1 MPLPGLAL
9 RAGVVES
16 ELVRKLVSQEAT
28 LLEGLVQS
36 KIEPIGSKVVQF
48 ESDAERMKRAKL
60 ARLPTV
66 IQTVREQAAQMLQ
79 SQLKSYFERADDS
92 LFDLAD
98 KSGSNEEQNIYFDS
112 MREVRVRR
120 HGIETNFANA
130 IDQAF
135 AAIAVIGGAT
145 AEEDVYDTLKADAL
159 SLVHDDDLEA
169 LVAVDSSV
177 ARANSEY
184 GEAIQFI
191 SLRFD
196 SLVPV
201 KVYQKNNPLGP
212 DVVCAAF
219 MAEIKKLDISTKAKL
234 LLFRLFDT
242 SVIANLGK
250 LYQRINEVL
259 IENNV
264 MPSLPGRGARQMRR
278 DESARAGYTSSS
290 TNVSTSS
297 PYMADSSG
305 NTAQVTPD
313 VAEALTKL
321 FGEQILAENTV
332 RVSSEQLAANHLVQ
346 LLNAAQKMPIQP
358 GVIVK
363 GDDIRGMVGSA
374 SANTGGAAIGRVEDQ
389 VMNLVNM
396 LFDFIL
402 EDRNVPDVMKT
413 LISRMQIPI
422 IKVALA
428 DKTFFAKKGNVARKL
443 LNEMSTAAIG
453 WQGDPETMDRD
464 PLYRKIDEIVRT
476 LLNDFSTDIAIFN
489 DLLADFTAFL
499 EKERKRIAVL
509 ERRTVDAE
517 DGKAKAEVARARV
530 AQELEVRTQDLI
542 LPEAVSKLLNEAW
555 SNALFVCALKHG
567 YESDEWVSMLS
578 TADELLWSVQAPSD
592 PAERQRLIKMV
603 PTLLKK
609 LRSGLETI
617 SYNPFEMS
625 TLFKALETVHLGCIR
640 GVSPVSRRS
649 EQKDATSPDAPMSSE
664 LRSSELKAEQ
674 STNDDSRIDS
684 DRVSPEAEPERE
696 DEGTSVEEITL
707 EGLPRFSPAHEAPP
721 SQAAP
726 QEEAKQVLAD
736 EPEPLHYQQV
746 ENFVRGAWF
755 EMHANEGPVRCRF
768 AAFIKPTGKY
778 IFVNRNGMKVA
789 EKTKRELALL
799 LKHNELRA
807 LDNSML
813 FDRALET
820 IVSSMRKP
828 R

>member
-1 MPLPGLAL
+1 
-9 RAGVVES
+9 
-16 ELVRKLVSQEAT
+16 
-28 LLEGLVQS
+28 VQN

-48 ESDAERMKRAKL
+48 ESDAERMTRAKL
-60 ARLPTV
+60 ARLPSAVQAVRDQVTQSL
-66 IQTVREQAAQMLQ
+66 QT
-79 SQLKSYFERADDS
+79 QLKSYFERADDS

-98 KSGSNEEQNIYFDS
+98 KAGSNEEQNIYFDS

-120 HGIETNFANA
+120 HTIETNFAIA

-135 AAIAVIGGAT
+135 AGIAVVGSSSG
-145 AEEDVYDTLKADAL
+145 EDDVYDTLKADAL

-191 SLRFD
+191 SLRLD

-250 LYQRINEVL
+250 LYQKVNEVL

-264 MPSLPGRGARQMRR
+264 MPSLPGRGARQPARR
-278 DESARAGYTSSS
+278 QESRGSYESGYGS
-290 TNVSTSS
+290 N
-297 PYMADSSG
+297 YGADSSFSASHTA

-313 VAEALTKL
+313 VAAALTKL
-321 FGEQILAENTV
+321 FGDQILSDNSV
-332 RVSSEQLAANHLVQ
+332 HVSSEQLAANHLVQ
-346 LLNAAQKMPIQP
+346 ILNSAQRRPVQP

-363 GDDIRGMVGSA
+363 GEDIRGMIGLTNA
-374 SANTGGAAIGRVEDQ
+374 HGGGETIGRVEDQ

-428 DKTFFAKKGNVARKL
+428 DKTFFTKKGNVARKL

-476 LLNDFSTDIAIFN
+476 LLDDFSTDIEIFN

-517 DGKAKAEVARARV
+517 DGKAKAEVARERV
-530 AQELEVRTQDLI
+530 AMELAHRSEDLI

-567 YESDEWVSMLS
+567 YESDDWTGMLK
-578 TADELLWSVQAPSD
+578 TAEELLWSVQAPAD
-592 PAERQRLIKMV
+592 PSERQRLIKTV

-609 LRSGLETI
+609 LRTGLETI

-640 GVSPVSRRS
+640 GVSPVSRKS
-649 EQKDATSPDAPMSSE
+649 DSTPEEVDESVELEQKV
-664 LRSSELKAEQ
+664 AEAKPVDGNSQ
-674 STNDDSRIDS
+674 EKGA
-684 DRVSPEAEPERE
+684 EAI
-696 DEGTSVEEITL
+696 EEITL
-707 EGLPRFSPAHEAPP
+707 DGLPQFSPAHPEPEAP
-721 SQAAP
+721 SGN
-726 QEEAKQVLAD
+726 ESEQVLAD
-736 EPEPLHYQQV
+736 EPEPIHFQQV
-746 ENFVRGAWF
+746 ESFVRGAWF
-755 EMHANEGPVRCRF
+755 EMSSEEGSVRCRY

-789 EKTKRELALL
+789 EKTKRDLALL
-799 LKHNELRA
+799 VKHDELRA